1 MVSDSRAAATFEDEG
16 LCLALDAANLAA
28 AFGGGNAVVTQVSEV
43 DCGAISI
50 SINSSAISY

>member
-28 AFGGGNAVVTQVSEV
+28 AFGGGNAVVTQVSEWAGRRLIV
-43 DCGAISI
+43 AR
-50 SINSSAISY
+50 